1 MKTRHAL
8 HLAFWG
14 IRSRPSRTFLTL
26 LGIAIGIMAVML
38 IMSLGNG
45 ASRLITDEISGL
57 GADVIAV
64 QAGKETNSINDIST
78 TLLSDSLK
86 RRDLDALRKKANVPH
101 MIDAQPITMYV
112 GAATYDNQIVSAPQI
127 IGGNAVFFADMFD
140 LTAQEGVFFGDD
152 EIKDKEQIAVIGSKV
167 KQELF
172 GDASALGES
181 ITIKDRKFRVAG
193 VIASAGQVAFANVD
207 DMILIPYTAVQTY
220 LLGEERFFEFIVR
233 VDDPKNVPASERDII
248 ATLRDTHDLKPG
260 DDNDFKVRTPA
271 ALIQQVSSILLTLTI
286 FLVSVVGVAL
296 LVGGIGIM
304 NIMLVSVTERTRE
317 IGLRKAVGA
326 TNFDIRLQFLLE
338 ALLLTL
344 LGGLAGVV
352 TGGLFSLIAGILIR
366 TFTSLNWVISF
377 PLAGIVLS
385 FGFSALIGISFGL
398 YPANLAAKKSPME
411 ALRYE

>member
-1 MKTRHAL
+1 MKTKHAL

-38 IMSLGNG
+38 IMSLGSG
-45 ASRLITDEISGL
+45 TSRLITDEISGL

-86 RRDLDALRKKANVPH
+86 RRDLEALRKKANLPH
-101 MIDAQPITMYV
+101 MTDVQPLTMYA
-112 GAATYDNQIVSAPQI
+112 GAATYDNQMISAPQI
-127 IGGNAVFFADMFD
+127 IGGNASFFADMFN
-140 LTAQEGVFFGDD
+140 LVSEEGVFFGED
-152 EIKDKEQIAVIGSKV
+152 EIREKEQIAVIGSKV
-167 KQELF
+167 RQELF
-172 GDASALGES
+172 GDAPALGEK
-181 ITIKDRKFRVAG
+181 ITIKDRTFRVTG
-193 VIASAGQVAFANVD
+193 VIKSAGQVAFANVD
-207 DMILIPYTAVQTY
+207 DMILIPYTTVQTY

-233 VDDPKNVPASERDII
+233 VDDPKNVAQTERDII
-248 ATLRDTHDLKPG
+248 VTLRDTHDIKPG
-260 DDNDFKVRTPA
+260 KDDDFKVRTPA
-271 ALIQQVSSILLTLTI
+271 ALVEQVSSILLTLTI
-286 FLVSVVGVAL
+286 FLVSVVCVAL
-296 LVGGIGIM
+296 VVGGIGIM

-326 TNFDIRLQFLLE
+326 TDFDIRLQFLLE

-344 LGGLAGVV
+344 LGGLVGVV
-352 TGGLFSLIAGILIR
+352 AGGSLSFLTSVLITTFTTLDWNFTFPFTGIL
-366 TFTSLNWVISF
+366 
-377 PLAGIVLS
+377 LS
-385 FGFSALIGISFGL
+385 FGFSAVIGIGFGI

>member
-1 MKTRHAL
+1 
-8 HLAFWG
+8 
-14 IRSRPSRTFLTL
+14 
-26 LGIAIGIMAVML
+26 
-38 IMSLGNG
+38 
-45 ASRLITDEISGL
+45 
-57 GADVIAV
+57 
-64 QAGKETNSINDIST
+64 
-78 TLLSDSLK
+78 
-86 RRDLDALRKKANVPH
+86 
-101 MIDAQPITMYV
+101 MYV

-127 IGGNAVFFADMFD
+127 IGGSALFFANMFD
-140 LTAQEGVFFGDD
+140 LTPQEGVFFGED
-152 EIKDKEQIAVIGSKV
+152 EIKEKEQSVVIGSKV

-172 GDASALGES
+172 GDASALGER

-193 VIASAGQVAFANVD
+193 VIAPAGQVAFANVD
-207 DMILIPYTAVQTY
+207 DMILIPYTTVQAY

-233 VDDPKNVPASERDII
+233 VDDPKNVSQSERDII
-248 ATLRDTHDLKPG
+248 ATLRDTHDLKQG

-271 ALIQQVSSILLTLTI
+271 ALVEQVSSILLTLTI

-326 TNFDIRLQFLLE
+326 TDFDIRLQFLLE

-344 LGGLAGVV
+344 FGGLAGVLA
-352 TGGLFSLIAGILIR
+352 GGLCSLIAGLLVR
-366 TFTSLNWVISF
+366 VFTSLDWVISF
-377 PLAGIVLS
+377 PLEGVILS
-385 FGFSALIGISFGL
+385 FGFSALIGIGFGI